1 MFEGGL
7 LLTWDFWSP
16 IPHWN
21 RTSKSIHNPSIHQCS
36 HGVIY
41 IIQQLIRSRSQ
52 VFMWNCGTQINSTW
66 VSYFSQHLT
75 LKAKLRQRNVICV
88 LHLLL
93 KRFAVTRSS
102 RIWYK
107 EYSQKFHPLWCCLLR
122 TPIFTE
128 SRRLSIILV
137 LLQWSAGMSLKRP
150 ASVSTVVCGSKIHM
164 YGQHLYLLL
173 DYPSAKL
180 LKTRWMSLRV
190 IFYVIFSLQCLC
202 PLLFNGFSFLIS
214 YHLLTIFICSSSG

>member
-1 MFEGGL
+1 MSVIFQ
-7 LLTWDFWSP
+7 S
-16 IPHWN
+16 
-21 RTSKSIHNPSIHQCS
+21 TS
-36 HGVIY
+36 
-41 IIQQLIRSRSQ
+41 
-52 VFMWNCGTQINSTW
+52 
-66 VSYFSQHLT
+66 
-75 LKAKLRQRNVICV
+75 
-88 LHLLL
+88 
-93 KRFAVTRSS
+93 
-102 RIWYK
+102 
-107 EYSQKFHPLWCCLLR
+107 YSQSQASPKKRHLCASSAVKKVCRHTQFTYMIQRILTEVSSTLMLLVKN
-122 TPIFTE
+122 TNIHIE